1 MKPTPTSCARA
12 QLAAGVRLMTDQSP
26 ADSKHPRTGKLAGS
40 MALSRTSAKLR
51 RAMRA
56 GATIAFCAT
65 FGAATFVAGVF
76 IHAMGTVPM
85 EQWSGL
91 INVALLFSVAGAL
104 FGTILALD

>member
-1 MKPTPTSCARA
+1 
-12 QLAAGVRLMTDQSP
+12 
-26 ADSKHPRTGKLAGS
+26 